1 MLGTIN
7 LTKQENIHTDYKSSQ
22 CMHYAI
28 TFLGSNELKRNEIM
42 YFKQIEYH
50 WHVNMNSYWGE
61 SISMYPMWLSF
72 FAIFNLYSILE
83 HILGGKEYQFR

>member
-1 MLGTIN
+1 MKTNKKEKKYGCILSNIALLGTIN

-50 WHVNMNSYWGE
+50 
-61 SISMYPMWLSF
+61 
-72 FAIFNLYSILE
+72 
-83 HILGGKEYQFR
+83 